1 MFTPHFCGKLCHA
14 SVKPNGASQVLGWLT
29 SLDLEW
35 PSHGGPDEINLRWIS
50 LADVITVEFVYL
62 HITSMRTDLVY
73 Y

>member
-1 MFTPHFCGKLCHA
+1 MLVSNQMVPARCWDG
-14 SVKPNGASQVLGWLT
+14 LT

-50 LADVITVEFVYL
+50 VDVITVEFVYL